1 MENLSQIE
9 GIPACFPPVQDSI
22 PQDPVRDSWHPM
34 CRTASV
40 PGFAESGEMIAMCTP
55 ARQSQAPLLAVI
67 LEEDPLTSW
76 SVKQCLD
83 SSYEV
88 VQARDLQEA
97 APYLARPDLSVVI
110 CGSPI
115 VECHC
120 ELMEELVRDPAHTVV
135 ALVSDAA
142 QSVPED
148 VIVVEKP
155 FALCH
160 LAFLLRSHT
169 THTRM

>member
-1 MENLSQIE
+1 MS
-9 GIPACFPPVQDSI
+9 
-22 PQDPVRDSWHPM
+22 
-34 CRTASV
+34 
-40 PGFAESGEMIAMCTP
+40 TP
-55 ARQSQAPLLAVI
+55 ASQTETRLLAMI

-76 SVKQCLD
+76 SVMQCLD

-88 VQARDLQEA
+88 VQVRSLEEA
-97 APYLARPDLSVVI
+97 APYLARPDLRVVI
-110 CGSPI
+110 CGSPF
-115 VECHC
+115 VEHHG
-120 ELMEELVRDPAHTVV
+120 ELMEELVRDPARTVV
-135 ALVSDAA
+135 ALLSDAA
-142 QSVPED
+142 QAVPEN

>member
-1 MENLSQIE
+1 MTE
-9 GIPACFPPVQDSI
+9 
-22 PQDPVRDSWHPM
+22 
-34 CRTASV
+34 
-40 PGFAESGEMIAMCTP
+40 FAESGEIFAMCTP
-55 ARQSQAPLLAVI
+55 ARPSEAPLLAVI
-67 LEEDPLTSW
+67 LEEDSLTSW

-88 VQARDLQEA
+88 VQARNLEEA

-115 VECHC
+115 VEHHR

-135 ALVSDAA
+135 ALLSNAA
-142 QSVPED
+142 QDVPEN

-155 FALCH
+155 FALSH
-160 LAFLLRSHT
+160 LASLLRSHAA
-169 THTRM
+169 HTRR